1 MEFLR
6 YGPNAWLVRTG
17 GQALGRAW
25 ASFASR
31 GLREVVPAFTTQLLT
46 FDPGADVPTAAELEA
61 LARATDVGNAAAE
74 SVRQMEISVEYHGPD
89 LEAVAQ
95 HAGLRVPEVIE
106 RHRAPVYRVQCLGF
120 APGFPYLHGLDPR
133 LHTPRR
139 PTPRTRVPAGSVAI
153 GGSHTGIY
161 SVASPG
167 GWNLIGQTD
176 AALFRPDAEMLD
188 DVFLLRPGDGVRLVP
203 GTAGMRPSPTPAP
216 QSSPEGPALV
226 RVISPGNGLTLQDLG
241 RPGYARFG
249 VPSGGAMDP
258 HAAAWANRLVN
269 NPPEFPVLEVCL
281 QGQRLEV
288 LRDGWLAWAGARPGT
303 GMEDARSWSA
313 FRVRRGESLSF
324 GVSRDGVWSYLA
336 VPGGFDGPRCLGSV
350 SANPRAGMGRT
361 LTAGDVLTGPAPDAF
376 QPPASMSSRR
386 VRWDEIPGYLQPAP
400 FAVWPGPQWSQFA
413 ESERARFF
421 AGSWT
426 ISPQCDR
433 VGCRLDGP
441 RLQPPAIEMES
452 EPVLPGSIQV
462 PPGGQPIVT
471 QVDGPTLGGY
481 PKLGVVDPQDLGRL
495 AQCRP
500 GQSIRFVPVD

>member
-6 YGPNAWLVRTG
+6 YGPHAWLIR
-17 GQALGRAW
+17 GQALVRAW
-25 ASFASR
+25 EPLASR

-46 FDPGADVPTAAELEA
+46 FDPEASVPTVAELEA
-61 LARATDVGNAAAE
+61 LGQATTGHGPAVDTA
-74 SVRQMEISVEYHGPD
+74 RQMEIPTEYHGPD
-89 LEAVAQ
+89 LESVAG
-95 HAGLRVPEVIE
+95 HAGLTVAEVIE
-106 RHRAPVYRVQCLGF
+106 RHQAPAYRVQCLGF

-139 PTPRTRVPAGSVAI
+139 STPRTRVPAGSVAI

-161 SVASPG
+161 SIASPG

-176 AALFRPDAEMLD
+176 AVLFRPDAETPD
-188 DVFLLRPGDGVRLVP
+188 DAVLLRPGDWVRFVP
-203 GTAGMRPSPTPAP
+203 GTAGTRPTSARAP
-216 QSSPEGPALV
+216 QRASEGPALL
-226 RVISPGNGLTLQDLG
+226 RVMSSGNGLTLQDLG
-241 RPGYARFG
+241 RPGYARLG
-249 VPSGGAMDP
+249 VPPGGAMDP
-258 HAAAWANRLVN
+258 HAAAWANRLVD
-269 NPPEFPVLEVCL
+269 NPPEFPVLELCL

-288 LRDGWLAWAGARPGT
+288 LRDGWLARAGAGAGT
-303 GMEDARSWSA
+303 EDPRTWSA
-313 FRVRRGESLSF
+313 FRVRRGDVVSS

-361 LTAGDVLTGPAPDAF
+361 LAAGDVLTGPAPDAF
-376 QPPASMSSRR
+376 QPPASTSSRR
-386 VRWDEIPGYLQPAP
+386 VRWDEIPCYLEPAP
-400 FAVWPGPQWSQFA
+400 FAVWRGPQWSQFSG
-413 ESERARFF
+413 SEQARFF
-421 AGSWT
+421 AAVWT

-441 RLQPPAIEMES
+441 RLQPPGIEMES

-481 PKLGVVDPQDLGRL
+481 PKLGIVDPRDLGRL

-500 GQSIRFVPVD
+500 GQTLRFVPVG